1 MLSFL
6 LSISCQG
13 PCHAESTQLSSFSE
27 SDVLSDK
34 PKVQHCV
41 KSFHCEGTLNCAK
54 QIAARKTLMPG
65 LLSTMPQSLKNPRS
79 RHVGSDLI
87 HYISAGER
95 MSSILR
101 IILTS
106 WVASWIWLRLLCRV
120 SMTPCC
126 FMSPAPAS
134 SMQFTPSAGFFSAT
148 CTHKRHMEEGF
159 QKRNVEQRIM
169 EKECSDPG

>member
-1 MLSFL
+1 MPA
-6 LSISCQG
+6 CQAQ
-13 PCHAESTQLSSFSE
+13 CRE
-27 SDVLSDK
+27 
-34 PKVQHCV
+34 
-41 KSFHCEGTLNCAK
+41 AK
-54 QIAARKTLMPG
+54 TAARKTLVPA
-65 LLSTMPQSLKNPRS
+65 LLSTMPQSWKLQRARCWSQLAKHNAAKQTLQRA
-79 RHVGSDLI
+79 RHCCQFAKHNVAKLIKKSAQQTRGRQWFI

-106 WVASWIWLRLLCRV
+106 CVASWIWLRLLCRV

-148 CTHKRHMEEGF
+148 CTHKWHMEEGF

-169 EKECSDPG
+169 EKEC